1 MSDRNAESRKLHS
14 GGTHNYHCPR
24 NKMSLRE
31 NYLVLR
37 GIKNIYKTVLVQ
49 FFLKVV
55 GYVTFSR
62 SKAEQ

>member
-1 MSDRNAESRKLHS
+1 MSDRNAGSRKPHS

-24 NKMSLRE
+24 NKLSLRE

-37 GIKNIYKTVLVQ
+37 GIKIYITVLVQ